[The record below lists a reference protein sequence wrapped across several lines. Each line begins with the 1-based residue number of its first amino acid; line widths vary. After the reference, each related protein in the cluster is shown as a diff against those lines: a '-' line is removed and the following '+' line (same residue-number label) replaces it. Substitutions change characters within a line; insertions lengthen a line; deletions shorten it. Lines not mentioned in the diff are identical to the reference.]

1 MKSIEKQLNLSLAA
15 SILLIFLIF
24 WWLSVFTIHHL
35 TEDYILTRL
44 EHDTLSIEKHLNR
57 SGQGN
62 QMPAVDYDA
71 INPIYAQPDSG
82 HYFVIQLGDHLL
94 KSLSLTDYPLYL
106 KKSPYAI
113 SHYETKGPAESTLLV
128 RRFVGDYQGQPMI
141 LYVAEDHSPIQR
153 TLKVF
158 DIMVGLFALI
168 TLALLYLSQRHLLRK
183 GFKRLEPIQVA
194 LANLQK
200 GEATQLDPADY
211 PSEVSEL
218 INSLNQAILS
228 ASTQLQKS
236 RQSNANLA
244 HSLKTPLNLIYQL
257 LEDPALT
264 PHAELKATLKDQA
277 QKIRARIE
285 SELQKARLASDT
297 LSVQPFSLSEHLPD
311 LMDSLQQL
319 YPQTR
324 FQLKGADTPDAHLP
338 MEKEDGFELLGNLLD
353 NAAKFG
359 HGEVFIDI
367 HSDMQPA
374 VIIEDNG
381 DGVPTEQ
388 LDAIQTRG
396 HRLDESVDGHGIGL
410 SIVKQIAEAY
420 HVTMQF
426 DTSKHGGLKVT
437 LTF

>member
-57 SGQGN
+57 TGQGK
-62 QMPAVDYDA
+62 QLPQVDYDA

-82 HYFVIQLGDHLL
+82 HYFVIQFGDRFV
-94 KSLSLTDYPLYL
+94 KSRSLSDYPLYL
-106 KKSPYAI
+106 KKSSHLI
-113 SHYETKGPAESTLLV
+113 SHYETKGPAETTILV
-128 RRFVGDYQGQPMI
+128 RRFVGHYQGQPMT

-158 DIMVGLFALI
+158 DIMVGLFALM
-168 TLALLYLSQRHLLRK
+168 TLTLLYLSQRHLLRK

-211 PSEVSEL
+211 PSEVSDL
-218 INSLNQAILS
+218 ISSLNQAILS
-228 ASTQLQKS
+228 ASAQLQKS

-257 LEDPALT
+257 LEDPALAEHT
-264 PHAELKATLKDQA
+264 ELKATLKDQA
-277 QKIRARIE
+277 QKIHARIE
-285 SELQKARLASDT
+285 SELQKARLASGT
-297 LSVQPFSLSEHLPD
+297 LSVQPFSLTEHLPD
-311 LMDSLQQL
+311 LVDSLQQL
-319 YPQTR
+319 YPHMHFNLTETNR
-324 FQLKGADTPDAHLP
+324 PGALLP

-359 HGEVFIDI
+359 RRHVYIEIQTLA
-367 HSDMQPA
+367 QPTI
-374 VIIEDNG
+374 IIEDDG
-381 DGVPTEQ
+381 PGVPSDQ
-388 LDAIQTRG
+388 LEAIQTRG

-410 SIVKQIAEAY
+410 SIVKQVADAY
-420 HVTMQF
+420 GITMQF

-437 LTF
+437 LRF